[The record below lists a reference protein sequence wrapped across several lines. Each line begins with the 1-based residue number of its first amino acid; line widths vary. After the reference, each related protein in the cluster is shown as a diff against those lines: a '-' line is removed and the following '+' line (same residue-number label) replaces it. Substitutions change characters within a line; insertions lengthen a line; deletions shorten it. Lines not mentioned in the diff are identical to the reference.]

1 MRFRDDPG
9 DLDNVFGVKVLLLVT
24 PELSKII
31 LLMGISRNFAKFND
45 LRKHCCRMKGF
56 SQEDG
61 VSVKLDKN
69 SDLGHAHGVEVVLLV
84 TLELG
89 KITFP
94 MGISR
99 NFEKSEDS
107 YFAIL
112 NLTLEIPDLKIDG
125 FDMSNP
131 S

>member
-1 MRFRDDPG
+1 MRFRDDPS

-31 LLMGISRNFAKFND
+31 LLMGISRNFAKSND
-45 LRKHCCRMKGF
+45 LRKHCCRMNGF
-56 SQEDG
+56 SQENE
-61 VSVKLDKN
+61 VSVKLDQN
-69 SDLGHAHGVEVVLLV
+69 SDLGHAHGAEVVLLV

-125 FDMSNP
+125 FGMSNP